1 MATPTGH
8 HHPRRPDTDRRTI
21 TGEENR
27 LRALQLRKA
36 GLPYHAIGQ
45 QLGTTSQYAFKL
57 VKAALEHLRT
67 RCAEATETLR
77 QLELER
83 LDALLMGLWTPAS
96 RGDHASIDRVLK
108 IMERRARLLGLDAPA
123 KVAPTSPD
131 GEAPYDPLQAVQELD
146 VLLARMA
153 ERHASRP
160 DL

>member
-1 MATPTGH
+1 MATPDR

-21 TGEENR
+21 TGEEHR
-27 LRALQLRKA
+27 LKALQLRKA
-36 GLPYHAIGQ
+36 GLSYATIGT
-45 QLGTTSQYAFKL
+45 QLHCTKQNAYRL
-57 VKAALEHLRT
+57 VKSALDNLRT
-67 RCAEATETLR
+67 HCAEATETLR

-96 RGDHASIDRVLK
+96 RGDHAAIDRVLK

-146 VLLARMA
+146 VLLAQMA
-153 ERHASRP
+153 TRHESAP

>member
-8 HHPRRPDTDRRTI
+8 HHPRRPDTDRRTL
-21 TGEENR
+21 TGAENR

-57 VKAALEHLRT
+57 VKAALANLRT
-67 RCAEATETLR
+67 RCADETEDLR

-83 LDALLMGLWTPAS
+83 LDTMLMGLWTPAA
-96 RGDHASIDRVLK
+96 RGDHAAIDRVLK

-123 KVAPTSPD
+123 KIAPTSPD
-131 GEAPYDPLQAVQELD
+131 GEAPYDPMQAVQELD
-146 VLLARMA
+146 ALLAVMA
-153 ERHASRP
+153 TRHASPP